1 MDNLTI
7 QPQSQPVSHLAE
19 THAKF
24 KGMHPDRII
33 LMRGKDWYVTAN
45 EDAVTVSETLGITLT
60 KTKQGEKQAGFPYT
74 ALDIYLPKLIRAGHR
89 VAIADLI

>member
-19 THAKF
+19 TQAKF

-33 LMRGKDWYVTAN
+33 LMRSKDWL
-45 EDAVTVSETLGITLT
+45 SESSHTEQEG
-60 KTKQGEKQAGFPYT
+60 
-74 ALDIYLPKLIRAGHR
+74 
-89 VAIADLI
+89 

>member
-19 THAKF
+19 TQAKF

-33 LMRGKDWYVTAN
+33 LMRSKDWYVTAN
-45 EDAVTVSETLGITLT
+45 EDAVTVRNAWYHSDQDKAGRETGRI
-60 KTKQGEKQAGFPYT
+60 PSY
-74 ALDIYLPKLIRAGHR
+74 RS
-89 VAIADLI
+89 

>member
-7 QPQSQPVSHLAE
+7 QPQSQPVSTLAA
-19 THAKF
+19 TQAQIKAK
-24 KGMHPDRII
+24 HPDRII
-33 LMRGKDWYVTAN
+33 LMRSKDWYVTAN

-60 KTKQGEKQAGFPYT
+60 KTKQGEKQAGFPHT